1 MNNQEEVQ
9 EKSKSNKN
17 PLLTKISFI
26 VIITVLLLI
35 PTAMIKGIITDRQD
49 NKSEAISE
57 VGRKWGEQQIIVGP
71 ILTIPYKKLVR
82 KSNSTFEKMETMEVI
97 EQIHILPEVL
107 SIESDIIPQRLERG
121 IFEVAVYDSQTTFK
135 GSFESFDPNSLNI
148 NFDDLL
154 IDQAFVSIG
163 ISDMRGIQDQ
173 VLLNWNGENETFT
186 TSSGILDKELIY
198 SGINAL
204 VELKQSD
211 RKTKETAFSFNLDLK
226 GSSYIYFTPVGKKT
240 EVAISSLWNS
250 PSFKGEFLPTKRE
263 VTDDGFN
270 ASWNIVD
277 LNRNFPQAWTD
288 SKHNVKA
295 AAFGVDLFIPAD
307 NYQKAERSI
316 KYSILFIAL
325 TFMVFFFVEIMNKRA
340 VHPIQYILV
349 GLALC
354 LFYTLLLS
362 ISEHSPFNL
371 AYIISAGMTLA
382 LVTGYSKAI
391 LRNTNLMLMLA
402 GVLSVLYS
410 FIFIIIQM
418 EDMALLTGSLGLFFI
433 LTLVMYYSRKI
444 DWYTAN
450 NAIKA

>member
-1 MNNQEEVQ
+1 MINEEEVQ
-9 EKSKSNKN
+9 EKSKTNRN
-17 PLLTKISFI
+17 PLITKISFI
-26 VIITVLLLI
+26 VIVTVVLLI
-35 PTAMIKGIITDRQD
+35 PTAMIKGVITDRQN
-49 NKSEAISE
+49 NKSEAVSE
-57 VGRKWGEQQIIVGP
+57 VGRKWGEQQTIVGP
-71 ILTIPYKKLVR
+71 VLTIPYKKLVSQ
-82 KSNSTFEKMETMEVI
+82 SNSTTDRVETLEVI
-97 EQIHILPEVL
+97 EQVYILPEAL
-107 SIESDIIPQRLERG
+107 SIESDITPQRLERG

-148 NFDDLL
+148 SFDDLL
-154 IDQAFVSIG
+154 IEQAFVSIG

-173 VLLNWNGENETFT
+173 VILNWNGENETFT
-186 TSSGILDKELIY
+186 TSSGVRDKKLIY

-204 VELKQSD
+204 VNLKQSN
-211 RKTKETAFSFNLDLK
+211 RKTEQATFSFNLDLK

-240 EVAISSLWNS
+240 EVAITSPWSS
-250 PSFKGEFLPTKRE
+250 PSFKGEFLPTQRE

-277 LNRNFPQAWTD
+277 LNRNFPQVWTD
-288 SKHNVKA
+288 AKHDVKA

-316 KYSILFIAL
+316 KYSILFISL
-325 TFMVFFFVEIMNKRA
+325 TFMVFFFVEIMNKRS

-371 AYIISAGMTLA
+371 AYLISAGMTLA
-382 LVTGYSKAI
+382 LVSGYSKAI
-391 LRNTNLMLMLA
+391 LRNTNLMLLLT
-402 GVLSVLYS
+402 GVLTVLYS

-444 DWYTAN
+444 DWYTVN
-450 NAIKA
+450 NAIKV